1 MPLFIDRW
9 LDDPVRGPS
18 GKLINLLGFAVGDGF
33 PACIPIAGRRIDWC
47 VDLNH
52 VGFFDYPN
60 ALPGPRWD
68 LEFFHGH
75 SQLSEALH
83 ARMLAT
89 CSADELDGKHAP
101 APLGAACAA
110 LVEEMR
116 TEVGFFYAYNLFEAC
131 PDEVP
136 A

>member
-1 MPLFIDRW
+1 M
-9 LDDPVRGPS
+9 
-18 GKLINLLGFAVGDGF
+18 GDGF

-75 SQLSEALH
+75 SQLSEV
-83 ARMLAT
+83 RVRVRV
-89 CSADELDGKHAP
+89 S
-101 APLGAACAA
+101 
-110 LVEEMR
+110 
-116 TEVGFFYAYNLFEAC
+116 
-131 PDEVP
+131 
-136 A
+136 